1 MKRLLL
7 TLVAALALPTAVNAT
22 NYVECETIYQI
33 HKRMKKIRHEH
44 NYFLNNVEDPSK
56 YNDRRAYY
64 DSVIK
69 RLETDFYNNK
79 NCPFP
84 LEDYF

>member
-1 MKRLLL
+1 
-7 TLVAALALPTAVNAT
+7 
-22 NYVECETIYQI
+22 
-33 HKRMKKIRHEH
+33 MKKIRHEH

-79 NCPFP
+79 NCPFL